1 VALVVVL
8 AGGGSAGHVVPALAL
23 AEAIL
28 KADPETRLHFIGT
41 RGGPEERL
49 VPRAGYPLEA
59 VPSRPVLGRSPL
71 AKLGALV
78 TLARGVW
85 VARRLLHE
93 MAAQLVIGT
102 GGYASV
108 PAVLAAVTHGI
119 PTALIEPNARPG
131 RANRLLGRFARRVCV
146 QFEDA
151 RSYFPEGRAL
161 RLGFPVREIPR
172 ASRGP
177 EDGLRV
183 LVMGGSQ
190 GARSVNR
197 AWTAGLARLGE
208 LHGLRITHQTGEL
221 DHDEVRTAYDQ
232 AGLQADIAPFYD
244 DMPTRL
250 THTELLVARAGAS
263 TIAELCMAGVASVL
277 VPLPLAD
284 NHQLANARELE
295 RAGACVVVR
304 DDQAPEKLIDEVL
317 RLGADPAA
325 RRRMA
330 EAAASRAQP
339 EAALQIWRN
348 CRELVRPREAR
359 S

>member
-1 VALVVVL
+1 MALVVVL

-28 KADPETRLHFIGT
+28 KADPETRVHFIGT
-41 RGGPEERL
+41 RGGQEERL
-49 VPRAGYPLEA
+49 VPGAGYPLEA

-71 AKLGALV
+71 AMLRALV
-78 TLARGVW
+78 ALARGVW
-85 VARRLLHE
+85 VARRLLRE
-93 MAAQLVIGT
+93 MGAQLVIGT
-102 GGYASV
+102 GGFASV
-108 PAVLAAVTHGI
+108 PAVLAAVTRGI

-151 RSYFPEGRAL
+151 LPYFPEGRAL

-172 ASRGP
+172 GNGGS

-190 GARSVNR
+190 GARSINR
-197 AWTAGLARLGE
+197 AWTAGLPRLRD
-208 LHGLRITHQTGEL
+208 LRITHQTGKL
-221 DHDEVRTAYDQ
+221 DYDEVRAAYDR
-232 AGLQADIAPFYD
+232 AGLEAEVAPFYD

-250 THTELLVARAGAS
+250 AQTDLLVARAGAS

-284 NHQLANARELE
+284 DHQLANARELE
-295 RAGACVVVR
+295 RAAACAVVR
-304 DDQAPEKLIDEVL
+304 NDQAPEILIDEVL
-317 RLGADPAA
+317 RLASDPVA
-325 RRRMA
+325 RHRMA
-330 EAAASRAQP
+330 EAAAARAQP
-339 EAALQIWRN
+339 DAASRIWLN
-348 CRELVRPREAR
+348 CRELARGAREDR

>member
-1 VALVVVL
+1 MALVVVL

-28 KADPETRLHFIGT
+28 KADPETRVHFIGT
-41 RGGPEERL
+41 RGGQEERL
-49 VPRAGYPLEA
+49 VPGAGYPLEA
-59 VPSRPVLGRSPL
+59 VPSRPMLGRSPL
-71 AKLGALV
+71 AMLRALV
-78 TLARGVW
+78 ALARGVW
-85 VARRLLHE
+85 VARRLLRE
-93 MAAQLVIGT
+93 MGAQLVIGT

-108 PAVLAAVTHGI
+108 PAVLAAVTRGI

-151 RSYFPEGRAL
+151 LPYFPEGRAL

-172 ASRGP
+172 SNGGS

-190 GARSVNR
+190 GARSINR
-197 AWTAGLARLGE
+197 AWTAGLPRLR
-208 LHGLRITHQTGEL
+208 GLRITHQTGKL
-221 DHDEVRTAYDQ
+221 DYDEVRAAYDR
-232 AGLQADIAPFYD
+232 AGLEAEVAPFYD

-250 THTELLVARAGAS
+250 AQTDLLVARAGAS

-284 NHQLANARELE
+284 DHQLANARELE
-295 RAGACVVVR
+295 RAAACAVVR
-304 DDQAPEKLIDEVL
+304 NDQAPEMLIDEVL
-317 RLGADPAA
+317 RLASDPVARHRLADAAAA
-325 RRRMA
+325 RA
-330 EAAASRAQP
+330 QPDAASR
-339 EAALQIWRN
+339 IWRN
-348 CRELVRPREAR
+348 CRELARGAREDR